1 MKKPNFILY
10 IAILTVS
17 LCFSFVTQ
25 AASVQA
31 ESFNTAKLKGHGII
45 EFQGNGKITINGE
58 GVIFIGEN
66 GMVNLVGL
74 ASFFENEEDGNRVY
88 IVPEEGGTVEIE
100 GEDME
105 VSFYGADFGYIVTA
119 TAKSKLNAK
128 GYGYYRIG
136 LTMGVWTAD
145 GAEFNL
151 GN

>member
-1 MKKPNFILY
+1 MKKPKFILF
-10 IAILTVS
+10 ITILTIS

-25 AASVQA
+25 AVSVQA
-31 ESFNTAKLKGHGII
+31 QSFSTAKLKGHGII
-45 EFQGNGKITINGE
+45 KFQGSGEITINGE
-58 GVIFIGEN
+58 GVIFIGKN
-66 GMVNLVGL
+66 GRVNLVGP
-74 ASFFENEEDGNRVY
+74 ASFFENEEDGKRVY
-88 IVPEEGGTVEIE
+88 IVPEDAGTVEIE

-119 TAKSKLNAK
+119 TDKSMLNAK